1 MHELGTRLAQ
11 LGGADVGVLR
21 QAQKETG
28 RHIALGLTLIA
39 TSALAVLSMTFAM
52 IEGLK
57 LSIAGAVLMGLGWG
71 AVILIIDRA
80 LILNLKPKGGAW
92 RLFWMVLPRV
102 AVAALLG
109 AVIATP
115 LTLQVFDSE
124 IEAQM
129 RADNQA
135 MADDQAGEIAD
146 GNQQEQLDQL
156 SADIQRYERILAG
169 EFEVSSPAVEA
180 AQAEYDAAAEDVEQ
194 KQADFDEAN
203 LAWRCERFGEHC
215 AGGSGEFGDGPR
227 AQVAREK
234 LDRASAELAEAQGV
248 LDTKRS
254 ALNAAQ
260 EAARRD
266 SEQQLTEAQA
276 EASRVLPG
284 LRQERDELRATLAE
298 WRAGTNE
305 TAAEATGLLARLVAL
320 EHLGDENGSARLAHL
335 LVALLLFMIEL
346 LPVTIKTLSIIGPPT
361 LYDRIDEFNNKQ
373 VVKQVVDEAARART
387 RTGRKRSEIDDDM
400 DQRELVVAKK
410 VNQKVAEVV
419 EEIAME
425 QVDDWGRLVRERA
438 DAFPGEPDSSRPDS
452 SHPQSTSD
460 DHAPPG
466 ARGQPGGD
474 PGGRQP
480 VGRASNGQGG
490 LPHQR
495 AGAFARIAAWLN
507 LPPTENPRP

>member
-21 QAQKETG
+21 LAQKETG
-28 RHIALGLTLIA
+28 RYIALGLTLIA
-39 TSALAVLSMTFAM
+39 TSSLAVLSMTFAM
-52 IEGLK
+52 IDGLG
-57 LSIAGAVLMGLGWG
+57 LPAAGAVLMGLGWG

-115 LTLQVFDSE
+115 LTLRVFDSE

-129 RADNQA
+129 LKDNFA
-135 MADDQAGEIAD
+135 KADDQAGAIAGGD
-146 GNQQEQLDQL
+146 QQAQLDRL
-156 SADIQRYERILAG
+156 SADIQHHESILAG
-169 EFEVSSPAVEA
+169 EFVVSSPVVEA
-180 AQAEYDAAAEDVEQ
+180 AQAEYDAAAEEVEQ
-194 KQADFDEAN
+194 KQAEFDEAN

-227 AQVAREK
+227 AKVAREK
-234 LDRASAELAEAQGV
+234 LDRVSAELAEAQDV
-248 LDTKRS
+248 LATKRT

-266 SEQQLTEAQA
+266 SEQQLAEAQA
-276 EASRVLPG
+276 EANRVLPG
-284 LRQERDELRATLAE
+284 LRQERDELRAALAQ
-298 WRAGTNE
+298 WRSDANQ
-305 TAAEATGLLARLVAL
+305 ASAEDTGLLARLVAL

-373 VVKQVVDEAARART
+373 VVKQVVDEATLART
-387 RTGRKRSEIDDDM
+387 RTRRKRSEVDDDM

-425 QVDDWGRLVRERA
+425 QVDDWGRRVRERA
-438 DAFPGEPDSSRPDS
+438 DAFPQGPDSHPRSRSGDHPPPDAS
-452 SHPQSTSD
+452 
-460 DHAPPG
+460 
-466 ARGQPGGD
+466 GQPVGD
-474 PGGRQP
+474 PDGRQP
-480 VGRASNGQGG
+480 AGGAGNGQRD
-490 LPHQR
+490 LPHQQ

-507 LPPTENPRP
+507 LPPTGNPRP